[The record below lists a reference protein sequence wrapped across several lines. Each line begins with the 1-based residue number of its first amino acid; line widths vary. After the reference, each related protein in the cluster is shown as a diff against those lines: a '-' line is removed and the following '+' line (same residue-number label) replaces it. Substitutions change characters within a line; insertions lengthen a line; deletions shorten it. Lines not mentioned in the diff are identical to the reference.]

1 MRLISWVTPSWTQ
14 KLPLAGSWK
23 QKSWIFWSVRLLM
36 NDTWRQTEMCW
47 SWAFVCLS
55 LMSAKWIC
63 SAAQDKRVLQTLGMC
78 ISDYLGWVLA
88 GNRYWCGINF
98 LTPFLSTHLGIK
110 QQIGIHQWPTPSPT
124 EISSVLYV
132 QCCIMELVTC
142 SFDLCFVLFLMF
154 GTSRVCCM
162 L

>member
-23 QKSWIFWSVRLLM
+23 QKSRIFWSVRLHMKADRNML
-36 NDTWRQTEMCW
+36 
-47 SWAFVCLS
+47 VLS
-55 LMSAKWIC
+55 FHLLVPYELKMDLQC
-63 SAAQDKRVLQTLGMC
+63 SSGKRVLQTLGMG
-78 ISDYLGWVLA
+78 ISDYLDWVLA

-110 QQIGIHQWPTPSPT
+110 EQIGIHQWPTPSPT

-132 QCCIMELVTC
+132 QCCIMGLVTC
-142 SFDLCFVLFLMF
+142 PFDLCFVFHVWNITGLLHAV
-154 GTSRVCCM
+154 TTE
-162 L
+162 